1 MISERVERDEPVDV
15 FSLWQKNREALS
27 EAEKKI
33 PLIWG
38 F

>member
-27 EAEKKI
+27 EAEKK
-33 PLIWG
+33 
-38 F
+38 FR